1 MTIIHDQAMHYIY
14 QQVLERLLSHMSQ
27 AQRASLQLLIQ
38 RLLVA
43 AGGPEYMGTFRVLM
57 VHGCDRDS
65 ARLLAM
71 LRAAQLSIALR
82 APVTFQLRVLVVCLP
97 AASSALLEQ
106 HERSFNTLFM
116 QDDPR
121 VQLQMIE
128 AGTVKPFSRRP
139 TAVADCGTLARD
151 GLLLFGHLVDS
162 RPEALLGSRL
172 HLEVADSVRLALG
185 EQPRAD
191 VLLTAMPVRQR
202 RRLLVWA
209 RRSLR
214 LAGLVGSGT
223 LHQCVASLAEWLGR
237 LQHVAALPQEVP
249 GELDQMPL
257 YDTPLSLMPI
267 DDLLPQLLSEGEL
280 DRMMG
285 CGMESAQ
292 EAKALAAFLDPL
304 ALTQLQDLR
313 ARCRTLSVRKR
324 ALSLVSLPR
333 PGTPQAPLQP
343 RFAKAYGLEKTQL
356 MCLLHSPFAEH
367 GRGLERFLQCCHAD
381 MLVALPY
388 LHRALQGK
396 ACPEAVKHWL
406 TNTSGLSLA
415 HLRTIYD
422 GRVQSSVW
430 RMLANL
436 ARRDV
441 HLALLSRQGNADRAA
456 SEASADGA

>member
-43 AGGPEYMGTFRVLM
+43 AGGPEYIGTFRVL
-57 VHGCDRDS
+57 VVQGGDHAS

-71 LRAAQLSIALR
+71 VRAAQLSIALR

-97 AASSALLEQ
+97 VASSALLEQ

-121 VQLQMIE
+121 VQLQMID
-128 AGTVKPFSRRP
+128 AGAVTPFSRRP
-139 TAVADCGTLARD
+139 TAAADSRALARD
-151 GLLLFGHLVDS
+151 GLLLFGHLIDS

-185 EQPRAD
+185 GQPRAD
-191 VLLTAMPVRQR
+191 VLLTAMPVGQR
-202 RRLLVWA
+202 RRYLVWA

-214 LAGLVGSGT
+214 LAGGGGSGT
-223 LHQCVASLAEWLGR
+223 LHQCVAGLAERLGR
-237 LQHVAALPQEVP
+237 LQHVAVLPQELP
-249 GELDQMPL
+249 DDLDQSPL
-257 YDTPLSLMPI
+257 VDSPLRLMAI

-280 DRMMG
+280 DRMMEL
-285 CGMESAQ
+285 GMEPAPQ
-292 EAKALAAFLDPL
+292 AKPLAAFLDTL
-304 ALTQLQDLR
+304 AFEQLQGLRTRCTALTGSR
-313 ARCRTLSVRKR
+313 RTLS
-324 ALSLVSLPR
+324 LVGQ
-333 PGTPQAPLQP
+333 PGLGETQVPQSHI
-343 RFAKAYGLEKTQL
+343 AKAYGLERTQL
-356 MCLLHSPFAEH
+356 MCLFHSPFVDH
-367 GRGLERFLQCCHAD
+367 GRGLERFLQCCHPD

-406 TNTSGLSLA
+406 TNTSGLSLTQ
-415 HLRTIYD
+415 LRTIYD
-422 GRVQSSVW
+422 SRVQSSVW
-430 RMLANL
+430 RMLESL

-441 HLALLSRQGNADRAA
+441 HLALLSRRRTADRVVC
-456 SEASADGA
+456 EACADGA